1 MKFWHW
7 IVLIAVMFAVIY
19 VYNARTL
26 GGLPVVGK
34 YVSA

>member
-7 IVLIAVMFAVIY
+7 VVLVAVMFAVIY
-19 VYNARTL
+19 VYNNKVL
-26 GGLPVVGK
+26 GGVPVVGR